1 MSEVKLTR
9 PKVEK
14 LRYQPNKRSYYLALL
29 AILFNVVN
37 LFTVINSTSVRPT
50 FEIGVK
56 ILLNIILLLVIF
68 LGMEKMKVYNK
79 RWGIIIII
87 LGALAFA
94 RILWMPLNIND
105 WSKET
110 RNQAALILEKETP
123 TEQELRQAEQLVARA
138 DEYDSVRKSS
148 IVFLSITGTLLV
160 LSGVDA
166 YIKSRKLEDY
176 LKEV

>member
-1 MSEVKLTR
+1 
-9 PKVEK
+9 
-14 LRYQPNKRSYYLALL
+14 
-29 AILFNVVN
+29 
-37 LFTVINSTSVRPT
+37 
-50 FEIGVK
+50 
-56 ILLNIILLLVIF
+56 
-68 LGMEKMKVYNK
+68 MEKMKVYNK

-138 DEYDSVRKSS
+138 DEYDSVRNSS

-166 YIKSRKLEDY
+166 YFKSRKLEDY

>member
-1 MSEVKLTR
+1 MNEVKLTR

-56 ILLNIILLLVIF
+56 ILMNIVLLLVIF
-68 LGMEKMKVYNK
+68 LGMEKMKVYDK
-79 RWGIIIII
+79 KWSIIVMV
-87 LGALAFA
+87 LGAIAFV
-94 RILWMPLNIND
+94 RILWLPANIKQ
-105 WSKET
+105 WSSETKE
-110 RNQAALILEKETP
+110 QVALILEKESP
-123 TEQELRQAEQLVARA
+123 TEQDLKLINQLNQKA
-138 DEYDSVRKSS
+138 DEYDKVRFNS
-148 IVFLSITGTLLV
+148 IIYLSITGTLLI
-160 LSGVDA
+160 LSGIDA
-166 YIKSRKLEDY
+166 YNKSSKLEAF

>member
-1 MSEVKLTR
+1 MNEVKLTR

-56 ILLNIILLLVIF
+56 ILMNIVLLLVIF
-68 LGMEKMKVYNK
+68 LGMEKMKVYDK
-79 RWGIIIII
+79 KWSIIVMV
-87 LGALAFA
+87 LGAIAFV
-94 RILWMPLNIND
+94 RILWLPANIKQ
-105 WSKET
+105 WSSETKE
-110 RNQAALILEKETP
+110 QVALILEKESP
-123 TEQELRQAEQLVARA
+123 TEQDLKLINQLNQKA
-138 DEYDSVRKSS
+138 DEYDKVSFNS
-148 IVFLSITGTLLV
+148 IIYLSITGTLLI
-160 LSGVDA
+160 LSGIDA
-166 YIKSRKLEDY
+166 YNKSSKLEAF

>member
-1 MSEVKLTR
+1 MNEVKLTR

-56 ILLNIILLLVIF
+56 ILMNIILLLVIF
-68 LGMEKMKVYNK
+68 LGMEKMKVYDK
-79 RWGIIIII
+79 KWSIIVMV
-87 LGALAFA
+87 LGAIAFV
-94 RILWMPLNIND
+94 RILWLPANIKQ
-105 WSKET
+105 WSSETKE
-110 RNQAALILEKETP
+110 QVALILEKESP
-123 TEQELRQAEQLVARA
+123 TEQDLKLINQLNQKA
-138 DEYDSVRKSS
+138 DEYDKVSFNS
-148 IVFLSITGTLLV
+148 IIYLSITGTLLI
-160 LSGVDA
+160 LSGIDA
-166 YIKSRKLEDY
+166 YNKSSKLEAF